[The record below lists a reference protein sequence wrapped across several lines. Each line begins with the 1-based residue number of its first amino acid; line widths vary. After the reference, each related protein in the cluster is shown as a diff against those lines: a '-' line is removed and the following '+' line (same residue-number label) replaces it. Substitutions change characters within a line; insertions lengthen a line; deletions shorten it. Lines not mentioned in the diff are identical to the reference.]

1 MLDTSIPPKVLL
13 IEDDSVFRL
22 LIKRL
27 LGKDFDVC
35 EADCLEA
42 ARRQLA
48 SQSFSCVL
56 LDYRLPDGTGMHLL
70 PELIMLDLPV
80 AMMTAMGHERLA
92 TEAIEHGCQAYLV
105 KDDLTRETLLDILAD
120 AMEDAPNQRQAI
132 RERIVFPQIV
142 QAASNQCRE
151 TTATIRGV
159 LLKESGPGTNSD
171 IDHLDR
177 LSHLM
182 EGVLIY
188 ARILSAGWIPESI
201 SLAHAIQEAIQGLDQ
216 TLVPISV
223 ARVSQVLPPLQSNA
237 EAVKA
242 IVRNLLDFATQ
253 KVRREQQTAVT
264 LETKAFNLEAQVEI
278 QAFHATAEVTAED
291 ENRFVKL
298 MHPELEVSR
307 LLVEKLHGRLW
318 YEEMIGGFRICF
330 ALPYQDSSESV
341 ENSDAT

>member
-1 MLDTSIPPKVLL
+1 MLDTSMPPKVLL

-48 SQSFSCVL
+48 SQTFSCVL

-80 AMMTAMGHERLA
+80 AMMTAMGRERLA

-105 KDDLTRETLLDILAD
+105 KDDLTRETLLDILAH

-151 TTATIRGV
+151 TTATIRSV
-159 LLKESGPGTNSD
+159 LLKESDSAKNSN
-171 IDHLDR
+171 IHHLDR

-182 EGVLIY
+182 EGVLVY

-201 SLAHAIQEAIQGLDQ
+201 SLAHTIQEAILGMDQ

-223 ARVSQVLPPLQSNA
+223 ARVSQELPPLQSNA

-253 KVRREQQTAVT
+253 KVHGDQQAAVA
-264 LETKAFNLEAQVEI
+264 LETQTFNLEAHVQI
-278 QAFHATAEVTAED
+278 QASNGTGDTTAEN
-291 ENRFVKL
+291 ENHLVKL

-318 YEEMIGGFRICF
+318 CDEAIDGFRICF

-341 ENSDAT
+341 ENCDAN